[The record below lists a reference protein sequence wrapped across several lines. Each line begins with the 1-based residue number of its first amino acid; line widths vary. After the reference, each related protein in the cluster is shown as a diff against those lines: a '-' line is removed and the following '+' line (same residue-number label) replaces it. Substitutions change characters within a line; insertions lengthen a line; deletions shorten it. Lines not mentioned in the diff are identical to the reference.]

1 MLAVTGYAVEHI
13 AAVDLVDLVA
23 ERLTVLKIEM
33 GRRGIVV
40 AVAVVVVVVVDIG
53 GSVVVADREK

>member
-1 MLAVTGYAVEHI
+1 MEHI

-23 ERLTVLKIEM
+23 ELLTVLKIEM

-40 AVAVVVVVVVDIG
+40 AVAAVVVVVVVVDIG
-53 GSVVVADREK
+53 CSVVVVDREK

>member
-1 MLAVTGYAVEHI
+1 MEHI

-53 GSVVVADREK
+53 GSVEVADREK

>member
-1 MLAVTGYAVEHI
+1 MEHI

-40 AVAVVVVVVVDIG
+40 AVAVVVVVVDIG
-53 GSVVVADREK
+53 GSVAAVDREK